1 MNAQYLTYGKYEEL
15 GGTLSPEDFMEAEF
29 SARKRID
36 RLTDTRVR
44 YMAEVPEA
52 VQLCM
57 MALIRIEAAA
67 GAEAQISSPTVTSFS
82 TDGYSESYGHSLSA
96 ADAEQAMTDRIK
108 TDLYGETDD
117 FGTPLLYRGVRL

>member
-44 YMAEVPEA
+44 YMAAGPEA

-67 GAEAQISSPTVTSFS
+67 GAEAQISNPTVTSFS

-117 FGTPLLYRGVRL
+117 YGTPLLYRGVRR

>member
-44 YMAEVPEA
+44 YMAAVPEA

-67 GAEAQISSPTVTSFS
+67 GAEAQISNPTVTSFS

-117 FGTPLLYRGVRL
+117 YGTPLLYRGVRR